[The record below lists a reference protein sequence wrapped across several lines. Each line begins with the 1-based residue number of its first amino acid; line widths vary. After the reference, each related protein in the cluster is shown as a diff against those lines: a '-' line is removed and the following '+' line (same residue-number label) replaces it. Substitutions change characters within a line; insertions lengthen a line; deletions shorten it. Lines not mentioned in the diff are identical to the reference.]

1 VDEQIQSYVLN
12 QKIMSFSGDSWI
24 EDGEGNRVFE
34 VDGQAFS
41 LRRTLDLM
49 DRDGRTLYRISAS
62 LAHLRPTF
70 EIKRGDELVATIS
83 KAMLTFFGDRF
94 TIDLAGG
101 DELEISGNFLGR
113 EFHVTRGGAD
123 VIVASRALLNIRD
136 SYSVSVAPGFEP
148 ALALAIVV
156 ALEQMELEE
165 RKRH

>member
-1 VDEQIQSYVLN
+1 
-12 QKIMSFSGDSWI
+12 
-24 EDGEGNRVFE
+24 
-34 VDGQAFS
+34 
-41 LRRTLDLM
+41 
-49 DRDGRTLYRISAS
+49 
-62 LAHLRPTF
+62 
-70 EIKRGDELVATIS
+70 
-83 KAMLTFFGDRF
+83 
-94 TIDLAGG
+94 
-101 DELEISGNFLGR
+101 LGR